1 MTQTLE
7 FTIGAD
13 VSCSDGG
20 CGKLARVVV
29 DPIART
35 LTHLVVEPEHRR
47 GLGHLVPVELVT
59 STTADIQLRC
69 SLAEFEALEDAQETQ
84 FLPGANGEWTYTQDQ
99 MVSWPYYGAGMGVG
113 MGGGVGMGAG
123 LGAEP
128 HVSTFDRVPLGDVE
142 VRRGDRVHA
151 TDGEIGKVQGLV
163 IDLAD
168 HQVSHVLL
176 DEGHLWGHK
185 RVAVPIAA
193 VASAESGISVNLTKE
208 QVGALPP
215 IGLSDDER

>member
-1 MTQTLE
+1 
-7 FTIGAD
+7 
-13 VSCSDGG
+13 
-20 CGKLARVVV
+20 
-29 DPIART
+29 
-35 LTHLVVEPEHRR
+35 
-47 GLGHLVPVELVT
+47 
-59 STTADIQLRC
+59 
-69 SLAEFEALEDAQETQ
+69 
-84 FLPGANGEWTYTQDQ
+84 
-99 MVSWPYYGAGMGVG
+99 
-113 MGGGVGMGAG
+113 MGAG

>member
-1 MTQTLE
+1 MTQTLG

-13 VSCSDGG
+13 VSCSDGH
-20 CGKLARVVV
+20 CGKIARVVV
-29 DPIART
+29 DPVART
-35 LTHLVVEPEHRR
+35 LTHLVVEPDHRH
-47 GLGHLVPVELVT
+47 GLGRLVPVELVT

-84 FLPGANGEWTYTQDQ
+84 FLPGASGEWSYPQHQ
-99 MVSWPYYGAGMGVG
+99 MLSWPYYGAGMGVG
-113 MGGGVGMGAG
+113 MGVGVGMGAV
-123 LGAEP
+123 LGEGP
-128 HVSTFDRVPLGDVE
+128 HMSTYDRVPAGDVE

-168 HQVSHVLL
+168 HKVSHVLL

-185 RVAVPIAA
+185 RVAIPISA
-193 VASAESGISVNLTKE
+193 VASTESGISVNLTKD

-215 IGLSDDER
+215 IDLDDAR

>member
-7 FTIGAD
+7 FTIGTD

-29 DPIART
+29 DPVARK
-35 LTHLVVEPEHRR
+35 LTHLVVESHHRQGMGR
-47 GLGHLVPVELVT
+47 LVPVELVT

-69 SLAEFEALEDAQETQ
+69 SLAEFEALEDAQETH
-84 FLPGANGEWTYTQDQ
+84 FLPGANGEWTYSQDQ

-113 MGGGVGMGAG
+113 MGGGVGVGVG

-128 HVSTFDRVPLGDVE
+128 HVSTFDRVPAGDVE

-168 HQVSHVLL
+168 HEVSHVLL

-185 RVAVPIAA
+185 RVAIPISA
-193 VASAESGISVNLTKE
+193 VASSASGISVNLTKD
-208 QVGALPP
+208 QIGALPP
-215 IGLSDDER
+215 IDLDDER